1 MASLFERLDQ
11 EEAIVRGELD
21 ALREKAAVAEERLA
35 RLAITRETA
44 RQLLGDDA
52 GVGPAR
58 ADEPPAAQEGPGSA
72 SDSRE
77 ASAGPAAEAAVE
89 VGGPRRVEW
98 AEGLELIA
106 SVLAT
111 DGRPMRVRQIAA
123 AIGEDVTAASRI
135 ETTRGRCKKLVK
147 DGTVVELAPGIFQIA
162 PAAAPVVAAAG
173 GEAPGMR

>member
-77 ASAGPAAEAAVE
+77 ASAGPAAEA
-89 VGGPRRVEW
+89 GGPRRVEW

-173 GEAPGMR
+173 GEAPGIR